1 MIREDVIARIP
12 YQARP
17 RGHEYRLTEK
27 GLGLHPVIMAI
38 VHWGDVHMAGKAG
51 RPLLHE
57 HPACGHVF
65 DPVLSC
71 SVCPGAGTA
80 KEARVRPRPGAKPPL
95 LAGEASYSIRQP
107 RAA

>member
-57 HPACGHVF
+57 HRACGHGF
-65 DPVLSC
+65 DPVLSF
-71 SVCPGAGTA
+71 SVCAGAVTGKDVRVGPG
-80 KEARVRPRPGAKPPL
+80 PGGKPPL
-95 LAGEASYSIRQP
+95 LAGEAS
-107 RAA
+107 